1 VTAWAARAALAT
13 GWWVLPVALGTAG
26 GAVMG
31 VLKLGAWVWGLPRQG
46 RRRAKIRARQA
57 AKVRAA
63 QRKAQAEFIERLEQM
78 WEQ

>member
-1 VTAWAARAALAT
+1 VAAWTVRAALAI
-13 GWWVLPVALGTAG
+13 GWWAPVVALGAAG

-46 RRRAKIRARQA
+46 RRRARIRARQA

-63 QRKAQAEFIERLEQM
+63 QRKAQAEFIDRLERM